1 MILMIKQLELLKKL
15 VPRIKGELK
24 KRGIPLPSFT
34 DALFFAMGMFCG
46 RSTLFGML
54 KPFGGAFFAAIFSG
68 RFSYIY
74 IVAAISGQIF
84 SGSPL
89 YETGKYIFA
98 MTFFAL
104 ITEHLPGKPEVKTPV
119 RSWLYTLSL
128 ALSGL
133 FFMFTTS
140 RGMALT
146 TAYDLMLLFLEC
158 TVAFS
163 ATAAFSTAIPVIKK
177 AKLSFSFSPEEEIG
191 LVSFLGCALW
201 GAKDIFNFG
210 IINFSDVIC
219 ILIVLVFSIRLGP
232 SRGVI
237 AGLTMG
243 LVSALGSGRID
254 ISCVSYAFSA
264 LAASM
269 AGVYGAISGCS
280 AFILANA
287 LVTALANG
295 STEVL
300 INLYD
305 IVCACLL
312 YALIPEKRLL
322 RLTSFG
328 SRDEKDRLYED
339 ERCYSDY
346 ILTKAQSALEAM
358 EKRMATLHKK
368 RYCANEIESRFFERV
383 ARKGCLGCGMRRVCW
398 SRDCEKT
405 TRCLTRALTDNIET
419 GKLKSDLLP
428 PNCLRPKE
436 FRNAFLHSS
445 EIYRIEK
452 MWQGKMNEVYHASQ
466 NRLSAFSE
474 ILAAA
479 HNSLSLHHTFDR
491 ALADDIE
498 RRLSASDK
506 SFSSVTVMRDCDG
519 DPTVILSLNGC
530 EEELSLF
537 EKSTAEIISAACG
550 RKMTRAG
557 KRDCSDFT
565 EKYVVKPSENVS
577 FAIAGKGCGKKGIS
591 GDSVRWRLIDKA
603 LYAAVLCDG
612 MGTGEKAAAEARSAA
627 ETLLDLIESGVDGE
641 AAVRIV
647 NSLFIPY
654 GEATFSATDLYLY
667 NTAQKSVKIIKCGGV
682 ASFMKSGERVDALY
696 SKSLPLGSTLKSS
709 VETFT
714 LPARSGDIT
723 VMVSD
728 GVLETSG
735 ENALK
740 DTWLID
746 TLESFKGD
754 NPRTLAESIVNRAL
768 EKCHREPKDDITVLA
783 AMIK

>member
-1 MILMIKQLELLKKL
+1 MIKYLNLSKKL
-15 VPRIKGELK
+15 LLRIKTEL
-24 KRGIPLPSFT
+24 RRRNIPIPTFADVFFFT
-34 DALFFAMGMFCG
+34 LGTLCG
-46 RSTLFGML
+46 RATLFGML

-74 IVAAISGQIF
+74 IIAAIAGQVF

-89 YETGKYIFA
+89 YETGKYLFA

-104 ITEHLPGKPEVKTPV
+104 ITEKLPYKSRAKTSA
-119 RSWLYTLSL
+119 RSLVYTLSL

-140 RGMALT
+140 HGIAFT

-158 TVAFS
+158 SVAFS
-163 ATAAFSTAIPVIKK
+163 ATAAFHTAIPVIRK
-177 AKLSFSFSPEEEIG
+177 AKLSFSFTSGEEIG

-201 GAKDIFNFG
+201 GAKDIFDFG
-210 IINFSDVIC
+210 IINFADVIC
-219 ILIVLVFSIRLGP
+219 IFIVLVFSIRLGT

-237 AGLTMG
+237 SGLIMG
-243 LVSALGSGRID
+243 LVSALGSGRVD

-269 AGVYGAISGCS
+269 AGLYGAISGCS

-305 IVCACLL
+305 IICACLL
-312 YALIPEKRLL
+312 YALIPEKHLL

-346 ILTKAQSALEAM
+346 ILTKAQAALDAM
-358 EKRMATLHKK
+358 EKRMAQLHRK
-368 RYCANEIESRFFERV
+368 RYCANEIESRFFERT

-398 SRDCEKT
+398 SRDFEKT
-405 TRCLTRALTDNIET
+405 TRCLTRALADSIET
-419 GKLKSDLLP
+419 GKLKSELLP
-428 PNCLRPKE
+428 ANCLRPKD
-436 FRNAFLHSS
+436 FRDAFLHSA

-466 NRLSAFSE
+466 SRLSAFSE
-474 ILAAA
+474 ILSAA
-479 HNSLSLHHTFDR
+479 HATLLQHYTFDR

-498 RRLSASDK
+498 RRLIASSKNFSA
-506 SFSSVTVMRDCDG
+506 VTVMRDQDG
-519 DPTVILSLNGC
+519 DPTVILSLQGC
-530 EEELSLF
+530 EELSLF

-565 EKYVVKPSENVS
+565 EKYVVKPSESVS
-577 FAIAGKGCGKKGIS
+577 FATQGKSCRKKGAS
-591 GDSVRWRLIDKA
+591 GDSARWRLIDKS

-612 MGTGEKAAAEARSAA
+612 MGTGEKAAMEARSAA

-641 AAVRIV
+641 AAVGIV

-667 NTAQKSVKIIKCGGV
+667 NTAQKTVKIIKCGGV
-682 ASFMKSGERVDALY
+682 ASFTKSGERVDALY
-696 SKSLPLGSTLKSS
+696 SKSLPLGSVLKSG

-714 LPARSGDIT
+714 LPAKSGDIT

-728 GVLETSG
+728 GVLETTG
-735 ENALK
+735 ANALK
-740 DTWLID
+740 DAWLID
-746 TLESFKGD
+746 ELESFEGD
-754 NPRTLAESIVNRAL
+754 NPRILADSIVQRAL
-768 EKCHREPKDDITVLA
+768 EKCQSEPKDDITVLA
-783 AMIK
+783 AIIK

>member
-1 MILMIKQLELLKKL
+1 MIKYLNLSKKMLLRIKAELL
-15 VPRIKGELK
+15 R
-24 KRGIPLPSFT
+24 RNIPIPAFA
-34 DALFFAMGMFCG
+34 DVFFFILGTLCG
-46 RSTLFGML
+46 RATLLGLL

-74 IVAAISGQIF
+74 IIAAIAGQVF

-89 YETGKYIFA
+89 YETGKYLFA

-104 ITEHLPGKPEVKTPV
+104 VTEKLPYKSRAKTSA
-119 RSWLYTLSL
+119 RSLLYALSL

-133 FFMFTTS
+133 CFMFTTS
-140 RGMALT
+140 RGFAFT

-158 TVAFS
+158 SAAFS
-163 ATAAFSTAIPVIKK
+163 STAAFHTAIPVIRK
-177 AKLSFSFSPEEEIG
+177 AKLSFSFTAAEEIG

-201 GAKDIFNFG
+201 GAKDIFDFG
-210 IINFSDVIC
+210 IINFADVIC
-219 ILIVLVFSIRLGP
+219 IFIVLVFSIRLGT

-237 AGLTMG
+237 SGLIMG
-243 LVSALGSGRID
+243 LVSALGSGRVD

-305 IVCACLL
+305 IICACLL
-312 YALIPEKRLL
+312 YALIPEKHLL

-346 ILTKAQSALEAM
+346 ILTKAQAALDAM
-358 EKRMATLHKK
+358 EKRMALLHKK
-368 RYCANEIESRFFERV
+368 RYCANEIESRFFERT

-398 SRDCEKT
+398 SRDFEKT
-405 TRCLTRALTDNIET
+405 TRCLTRALVDSIET
-419 GKLKSDLLP
+419 GKLKSELLP
-428 PNCLRPKE
+428 TNCLRPKD
-436 FRNAFLHSS
+436 FRDAFLHSA

-452 MWQGKMNEVYHASQ
+452 MWQGKMNEVYLASQ
-466 NRLSAFSE
+466 SRLSAFSE
-474 ILAAA
+474 ILSAA
-479 HNSLSLHHTFDR
+479 HVALLKHYTFDR
-491 ALADDIE
+491 ALADDIA
-498 RRLSASDK
+498 RRLIASGKNFSAA
-506 SFSSVTVMRDCDG
+506 TVMRDQDG
-519 DPTVILSLNGC
+519 DPTVILSLQGC
-530 EEELSLF
+530 EELSLF

-565 EKYVVKPSENVS
+565 EKYVVKPSEEVR
-577 FAIAGKGCGKKGIS
+577 FAMQGKSLGKKGSS
-591 GDSVRWRLIDKA
+591 GDSVRWRLIDKS

-612 MGTGEKAAAEARSAA
+612 MGTGEKAAMEARSAA

-667 NTAQKSVKIIKCGGV
+667 NTTQKTVKIIKCGGV
-682 ASFMKSGERVDALY
+682 ASFTKSGERVDALY
-696 SKSLPLGSTLKSS
+696 SKSLPLGSVLKSG

-714 LPARSGDIT
+714 LPAKSGDIT

-728 GVLETSG
+728 GVLETTG
-735 ENALK
+735 ANALK
-740 DTWLID
+740 DAWLID
-746 TLESFKGD
+746 ELQSFEGD
-754 NPRTLAESIVNRAL
+754 NPRILADSIVQRAL
-768 EKCHREPKDDITVLA
+768 EKCHSKPKDDITVLA
-783 AMIK
+783 AIIK

>member
-1 MILMIKQLELLKKL
+1 MIKYLNLSKKL
-15 VPRIKGELK
+15 LLRIKGEL
-24 KRGIPLPSFT
+24 RRRNIPIPTFADVFFFT
-34 DALFFAMGMFCG
+34 LGTLCG
-46 RSTLFGML
+46 RATLFGML

-74 IVAAISGQIF
+74 IIAAIQGQIF

-89 YETGKYIFA
+89 YETGKYLFA

-104 ITEHLPGKPEVKTPV
+104 ITEKLPYKARTKTST
-119 RSWLYTLSL
+119 RSLVYALSL

-133 FFMFTTS
+133 LFMFTTS
-140 RGMALT
+140 RGVAFT

-158 TVAFS
+158 SVAFS
-163 ATAAFSTAIPVIKK
+163 ATAAFYTAIPVIRK
-177 AKLSFSFSPEEEIG
+177 AKLSFSFTSGEEIG

-201 GAKDIFNFG
+201 GAKDIFDFG
-210 IINFSDVIC
+210 IINFADVIC
-219 ILIVLVFSIRLGP
+219 ILIVLVFSIRLGT

-237 AGLTMG
+237 AGLIMG
-243 LVSALGSGRID
+243 LVSALGSGRVD

-264 LAASM
+264 LASSM

-312 YALIPEKRLL
+312 YALIPEKHLL

-346 ILTKAQSALEAM
+346 ILTKAQTALDAM
-358 EKRMATLHKK
+358 EKRMAQLHKK
-368 RYCANEIESRFFERV
+368 RYCANEIESRFFERT
-383 ARKGCLGCGMRRVCW
+383 ARKGCLGCGLRRVCW
-398 SRDCEKT
+398 SRDFEKT
-405 TRCLTRALTDNIET
+405 TRALTRALADSIET
-419 GKLKSDLLP
+419 GKLKSELLP
-428 PNCLRPKE
+428 ANCLRPKE
-436 FRNAFLHSS
+436 FRDAFLHSA

-479 HNSLSLHHTFDR
+479 HAALLQHYTFDR

-498 RRLSASDK
+498 RRLVASGK
-506 SFSSVTVMRDCDG
+506 NFSSVTVMRDCDG
-519 DPTVILSLNGC
+519 DPTVILSLQGC
-530 EEELSLF
+530 EELSLF
-537 EKSTAEIISAACG
+537 EKSTAEIISSACG

-557 KRDCSDFT
+557 KRDSSDFT
-565 EKYVVKPSENVS
+565 EKYVVKPSEGVS
-577 FAIAGKGCGKKGIS
+577 FAVQGKSCRKKGAS
-591 GDSVRWRLIDKA
+591 GDSVRWRLIDKS

-612 MGTGEKAAAEARSAA
+612 MGTGEKAAIEARSAA

-641 AAVRIV
+641 AAVGIV

-667 NTAQKSVKIIKCGGV
+667 NTAQKTVKIIKCGGV
-682 ASFMKSGERVDALY
+682 ASFTKSGERVDALY
-696 SKSLPLGSTLKSS
+696 SKSLPLGSVLKSG

-714 LPARSGDIT
+714 LPAKSGDIT

-728 GVLETSG
+728 GVLEGTG
-735 ENALK
+735 ANALK
-740 DTWLID
+740 DAWLID
-746 TLESFKGD
+746 ALESFEGD
-754 NPRTLAESIVNRAL
+754 NPRILADSIVERAL
-768 EKCHREPKDDITVLA
+768 EKCQSEPKDDITVLA
-783 AMIK
+783 AIIK